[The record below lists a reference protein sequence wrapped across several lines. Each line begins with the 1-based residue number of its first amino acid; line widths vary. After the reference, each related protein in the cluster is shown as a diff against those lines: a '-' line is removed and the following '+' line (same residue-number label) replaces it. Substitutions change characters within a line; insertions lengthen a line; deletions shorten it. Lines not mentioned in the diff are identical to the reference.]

1 MATTEE
7 NLELLQEIDHR
18 IEEIVLTVPC
28 SAWNENRSSQIL
40 DALLFIVKRTFE
52 PRIQIILKPAWP
64 VENFDFCR
72 FHWASDRFEELLEP
86 AEEEPRFLL
95 PRQRKGFVVFF
106 NNLEDS
112 TRARNCIKRLVDPAP
127 TGVIEEQRA
136 AIGEYV
142 ERRGPMQED
151 EQRGR
156 VVAGRNPPSVND
168 GIPTDRLGP
177 SGVASGTLNPS
188 AHTISFLHDEEQ
200 GGSGP
205 SNGTFDQH
213 VYLQNSR
220 VIMAMI
226 AVLLATIVLT
236 VGLNPPSTIDTI
248 SVKII
253 FQITFW
259 IAAVFSLAAL
269 FILGMVTPTSFDMQV
284 HRFRCAFVSI
294 SVGLICVV
302 VAFVASTVSMTS
314 NLFARIV
321 GGLIGAI
328 GIVVFSYFTS
338 ITVRDFIYTK
348 TGFRLT
354 QHADNKPYALTC
366 FSV

>member
-7 NLELLQEIDHR
+7 NLELLQEIDPR
-18 IEEIVLTVPC
+18 IEEIVLTVAC

-142 ERRGPMQED
+142 ERLGPMQED

-177 SGVASGTLNPS
+177 SGVASRTFNQSTHPTRF
-188 AHTISFLHDEEQ
+188 AVTHDEEQ
-200 GGSGP
+200 GGS
-205 SNGTFDQH
+205 TFDQH

-236 VGLNPPSTIDTI
+236 VGLNPPSTINTF

-269 FILGMVTPTSFDMQV
+269 FMLGLVTPTSFDMQV
-284 HRFRCAFVSI
+284 RIFRGAFVLI

-302 VAFVASTVSMTS
+302 VAFGASTVSMTS
-314 NLFARIV
+314 NLVALIV
-321 GGLIGAI
+321 GGFIGVI
-328 GIVVFSYFTS
+328 GIVVFCYFTS
-338 ITVRDFIYTK
+338 VTVRDFIFAR
-348 TGFRLT
+348 TGFHLT
-354 QHADNKPYALTC
+354 QHGDSNPYLLTC
-366 FSV
+366 FWD

>member
-1 MATTEE
+1 M
-7 NLELLQEIDHR
+7 
-18 IEEIVLTVPC
+18 
-28 SAWNENRSSQIL
+28 
-40 DALLFIVKRTFE
+40 
-52 PRIQIILKPAWP
+52 
-64 VENFDFCR
+64 
-72 FHWASDRFEELLEP
+72 
-86 AEEEPRFLL
+86 
-95 PRQRKGFVVFF
+95 
-106 NNLEDS
+106 
-112 TRARNCIKRLVDPAP
+112 DPAP

-177 SGVASGTLNPS
+177 SGVASGTLNPT

-284 HRFRCAFVSI
+284 HIFRCAFVSI

-302 VAFVASTVSMTS
+302 VAFGASTVSMTS